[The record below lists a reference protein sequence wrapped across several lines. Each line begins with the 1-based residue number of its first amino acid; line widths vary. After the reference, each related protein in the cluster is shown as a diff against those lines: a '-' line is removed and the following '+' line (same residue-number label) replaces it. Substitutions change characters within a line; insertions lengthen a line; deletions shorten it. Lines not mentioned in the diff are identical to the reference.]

1 MSESESDSGLFV
13 CMRVCLCSR
22 SLSSARSYSTDC
34 TCVLCTTHASC
45 CDACTC
51 GTQWAARDLLPNR
64 RIDYIMTPTPLAG
77 GKGHVTKVGLFGKGD
92 VVGTPPSAHYGVV
105 ADIRY

>member
-1 MSESESDSGLFV
+1 
-13 CMRVCLCSR
+13 
-22 SLSSARSYSTDC
+22 
-34 TCVLCTTHASC
+34 
-45 CDACTC
+45 
-51 GTQWAARDLLPNR
+51 
-64 RIDYIMTPTPLAG
+64 MTPTPLAG